1 MESEYLSDKFDFIVE
16 IVWSD
21 ARAWIDEKDEIDFL
35 TDVMLPELT
44 HSLLQ
49 DASQNINWKKSVF
62 NVFKFKTIIWKKP
75 VKSFSSKTSN

>member
-16 IVWSD
+16 VVWTD
-21 ARAWIDEKDEIDFL
+21 ARAWINEKDEIDFL
-35 TDVMLPELT
+35 ALMLPELT

-62 NVFKFKTIIWKKP
+62 NVFEF
-75 VKSFSSKTSN
+75 